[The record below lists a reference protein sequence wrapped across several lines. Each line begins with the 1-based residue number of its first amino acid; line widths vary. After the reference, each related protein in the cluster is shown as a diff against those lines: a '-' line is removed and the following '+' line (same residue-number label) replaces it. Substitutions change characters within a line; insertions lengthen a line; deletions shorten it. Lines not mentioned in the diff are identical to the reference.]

1 MNMTLDQ
8 IMKEWTK
15 DSVIDPTELGEE
27 SIKIPQ
33 LHSKY
38 LKIYYEERR
47 KLKAI
52 EFSGKE
58 LSLNKYEYYNGRMSQ
73 DELDKLEWA
82 PFQKKLM
89 KHEIEM
95 HIESDQDIIKNNM
108 KIVNQKEKMEFLEEV
123 IKNLNQRNFQIRNAI
138 EWKKFIQGVQ

>member
-1 MNMTLDQ
+1 MTLDQ
-8 IMKEWTK
+8 MIDEWRK
-15 DSVIDPTELGEE
+15 DSIIDATELGEE

-47 KLKAI
+47 KLKAY
-52 EFSGKE
+52 EFGIKE
-58 LSLNKYEYYNGRMSQ
+58 LALIKHEYYNGRLTQ
-73 DELDKLEWA
+73 DELNKLELQ
-82 PFQKKLM
+82 PFPKKLM

-95 HIESDQDIIKNNM
+95 HLESDSDIIKHNM
-108 KIVNQKEKMEFLEEV
+108 KIVNQKEKIDFLEEV

-138 EWKKFIQGVQ
+138 EWKKFTQGV

>member
-1 MNMTLDQ
+1 MTLDQ